1 MIQFRRKRQGKTDYK
16 KRLRLLSSGKPRFVI
31 RKTNKNVIAQIVEF
45 KPEGDRVIAS
55 AHTNELKKHGW
66 KCAKRNL
73 PAAYLTGLL
82 CGLKAKKAN
91 VKKAVLDIGMVP
103 AIKGSL
109 VYAALKGAVDSGLE
123 VPHSKEVI
131 PSDDRLSGKHIE
143 SNTIT
148 KFTKFDAKNVVKN
161 FEEVKNKIMKGA

>member
-16 KRLRLLSSGKPRFVI
+16 KRLRLLSSGKPRLVV
-31 RKTNKNVIAQIVEF
+31 RRTNKNVTAQIVEF
-45 KPEGDRVIAS
+45 KPEGDRVIVS
-55 AHTNELKKHGW
+55 AHANELKKYGW
-66 KCAKRNL
+66 KCARRNL

-91 VKKAVLDIGMVP
+91 VKEAILDIGMVP

-109 VYAALKGAVDSGLE
+109 VYAVLKGAIDSGLE

-131 PSDDRLSGKHIE
+131 PSEDRLSGKHVM
-143 SNTIT
+143 SNTVT
-148 KFTKFDAKNVVKN
+148 KFTRFDAKDVAKN
-161 FEEVKNKIMKGA
+161 FEEVKNKIVKGA

>member
-1 MIQFRRKRQGKTDYK
+1 MTQFRRKRQGKTDYK
-16 KRLRLLSSGKPRFVI
+16 KRLRLLSSRKFRLVV
-31 RKTNKNVIAQIVEF
+31 RKTNKNVTAQIIEF
-45 KPEGDRVIAS
+45 KPEGDDVIVS
-55 AHTNELKKHGW
+55 AHTNELRKHGW

-91 VKKAVLDIGMVP
+91 IKEAVLDIGMVP
-103 AIKGSL
+103 AVKGSL

-131 PSDDRLSGKHIE
+131 PSEGRLSGKHIE
-143 SNTIT
+143 SNTVT
-148 KFTKFDAKNVVKN
+148 KFTKFDAKSVPKN